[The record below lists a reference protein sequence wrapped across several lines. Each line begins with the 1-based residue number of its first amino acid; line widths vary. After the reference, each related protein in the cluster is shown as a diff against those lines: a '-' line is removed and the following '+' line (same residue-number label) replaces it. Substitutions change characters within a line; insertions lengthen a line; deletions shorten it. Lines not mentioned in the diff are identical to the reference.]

1 MAVAHFYVKAGIYA
15 VMFLL
20 SFTGMSALDFSRFLK
35 QGHPMQAQIL
45 YALIIMA
52 LAWLSGSFI
61 ISFIYM

>member
-20 SFTGMSALDFSRFLK
+20 SFAGMSALDYNRFLK
-35 QGHPMQAQIL
+35 QGHAVQAQIL
-45 YALIIMA
+45 YALMVMA
-52 LAWLSGSFI
+52 LAWMSGSFI